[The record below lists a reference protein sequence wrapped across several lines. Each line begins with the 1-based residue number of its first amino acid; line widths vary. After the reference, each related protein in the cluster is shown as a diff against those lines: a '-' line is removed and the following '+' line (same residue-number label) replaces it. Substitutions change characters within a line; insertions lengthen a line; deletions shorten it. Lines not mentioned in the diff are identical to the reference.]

1 MKTNTKAKR
10 TYRSCVRCDG
20 TGMWISLDRGGV
32 CYGCNGSGRRLNWTK
47 ELEIEAKRDHV
58 TEVRGIIADL
68 ETAAPARFHS
78 VNRQRAQELARRRE
92 QLVALEAEVAAL
104 EAP

>member
-1 MKTNTKAKR
+1 MKTNIKAKR
-10 TYRSCVRCDG
+10 TYRCCVRCDG

-32 CYGCNGSGRRLNWTK
+32 CYGCNGSGQRLNWTK

-58 TEVRGIIADL
+58 AEVRGIIADL
-68 ETAAPARFHS
+68 ETAVAARFPT
-78 VNRQRAQELARRRE
+78 VNRQRAEELTRRRA

-104 EAP
+104 EAS